1 MNQTCF
7 ENRCIDNSKKT
18 VIINIMKK
26 FLLVLALLLIPIYI
40 QAAEL
45 PNVQLKL
52 RDYHGIIIPQG
63 TFIPVMNT
71 QEISTQSCDE
81 GYKVKFICTN
91 DLYIHET
98 NIIPKDTA
106 FYGYIE
112 KINAPIIGTNASMK
126 IRITKMV
133 YTDGYEIP
141 LRGYLYTSNDN
152 IFGGELSEPAKY
164 IRMAQRQ
171 QKVKKTTL
179 QVRASYERKM
189 GTHTTIAPGSNEL
202 IIITSPLWVTHTLT
216 N

>member
-1 MNQTCF
+1 MNQICF

-26 FLLVLALLLIPIYI
+26 FLIVLALLLIPTYI

-52 RDYHGIIIPQG
+52 RDYHGIIIPEG

-98 NIIPKDTA
+98 NIIPKDTV

-112 KINAPIIGTNASMK
+112 KINAPIIGTNAAMK

-133 YTDGYEIP
+133 YTEIP

-202 IIITSPLWVTHTLT
+202 IIITSPVWVTHTLT

>member
-1 MNQTCF
+1 MNQICF

-26 FLLVLALLLIPIYI
+26 FLLVLALLLIPTNI

-52 RDYHGIIIPQG
+52 RDYHGIIIPEG

-98 NIIPKDTA
+98 NIIPKDTV

-112 KINAPIIGTNASMK
+112 KINAPIIGTNAAMK

-202 IIITSPLWVTHTLT
+202 IIITSPVWVTHTLT

>member
-7 ENRCIDNSKKT
+7 EYRCIDNSKKT

-71 QEISTQSCDE
+71 QEISTQSCNE

-98 NIIPKDTA
+98 NIIPKDTV

>member
-52 RDYHGIIIPQG
+52 RDYHGIIIPEG

-98 NIIPKDTA
+98 NIIPKDTV